1 MSKRNNLLELWRFM
15 FCMAVLLMHLINS
28 YNQTTG
34 GTTRFFH
41 AGYLGVE
48 FFFIA
53 AGYFI
58 GSYYEKKQ
66 AGKSTRECL
75 QSIVSYAW
83 SRLVRLYPLYLLAL
97 CLMLIVRTIF
107 VGKSLGYA
115 WTTVKNC
122 FAEFFLLQWTPIG
135 NEVLISSCWFVP
147 AVFFGGLCFVIILAF
162 TGKIGGYVV
171 APIASFFIYRYYFN
185 LIGKIDVIPAH
196 HGILRGIAGIGFGV
210 FIYFIAKLLCK
221 PIVKYNITRIYSWC
235 AGSISSIIFLGIFI
249 YTNYGR
255 RSKWDFLI
263 IALYGIGIL
272 LLMSSQIKLPE
283 KVEKVFHFL
292 GKTTYPIY
300 VLQMP
305 IIETIM
311 HIIKAAI

>member
-1 MSKRNNLLELWRFM
+1 MSKRNSLLELWRFV
-15 FCMAVLLMHLINS
+15 FCMAVLLMHFINS

-34 GTTRFFH
+34 GTSRFFH

-58 GSYYEKKQ
+58 GSYYDKKQ
-66 AGKSTRECL
+66 AKKNVNERL
-75 QSIVSYAW
+75 RSILSYAW

-97 CLMLIVRTIF
+97 CLMLIVRTVF
-107 VGKSLGYA
+107 VGKSLGYVV
-115 WTTVKNC
+115 TTIKNC

-147 AVFFGGLCFVIILAF
+147 AVFFGGLFFVILLAF
-162 TGKIGGYVV
+162 TGKFGGYLI
-171 APIASFFIYRYYFN
+171 APLASFFIYRYYFN

-210 FIYFIAKLLCK
+210 FIYFIVKLLCK
-221 PIVKYNITRIYSWC
+221 PIIHYNITKIYSLIS
-235 AGSISSIIFLGIFI
+235 GSISSVIFLGIFI

-283 KVEKVFHFL
+283 KVEKVFNTL

-305 IIETIM
+305 IIEAIM
-311 HIIKAAI
+311 HMIKAAI